1 MGSMLLVSLLAA
13 ALGAAPVAAAPPS
26 AAPAG
31 RVVEAVVAIVRAGP
45 TGTPEVITRTRVEA
59 EARIALVLRGAVA
72 AAFQP
77 LDEGALRAGLAWLL
91 DEWLVAAEAGRLRLQ
106 EIDGGVVD
114 GELRRFRAA
123 FGATDEYARF
133 LSTVEV
139 TEDEVREVLAR
150 SLRARRFLAARIGP
164 GATVSEDE
172 VDAYLGARG
181 LSAGTGAAR
190 DAVREQLAV
199 EGARARVAALVV
211 ELRSRA
217 ELRILDPALRAPVA
231 GREEAAR

>member
-1 MGSMLLVSLLAA
+1 MGSMFLVPLLAA
-13 ALGAAPVAAAPPS
+13 ALGAAPVAVPPP

-31 RVVEAVVAIVRAGP
+31 TVVEAVVAVVRAGP
-45 TGTPEVITRTRVEA
+45 TGAPEVITRTRVEA
-59 EARIALVLRGAVA
+59 EARIALVLRGAVS

-106 EIDGGVVD
+106 EVDPAAVD
-114 GELRRFRAA
+114 GELRRFRGA
-123 FGATDEYARF
+123 FGAADEYVRF
-133 LSTVEV
+133 LATAEV

-164 GATVSEDE
+164 GATVSDDE
-172 VDAYLGARG
+172 VDAYLVARG

-199 EGARARVAALVV
+199 EGARARVAALVA

-217 ELRILDPALRAPVA
+217 ELRILDAALRAPAA
-231 GREEAAR
+231 GRQEAAR